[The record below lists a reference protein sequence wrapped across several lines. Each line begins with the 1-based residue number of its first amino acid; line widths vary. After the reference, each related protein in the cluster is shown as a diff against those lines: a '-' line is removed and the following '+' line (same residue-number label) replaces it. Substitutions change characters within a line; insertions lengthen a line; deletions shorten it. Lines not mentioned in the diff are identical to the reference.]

1 MTRMSAATRRQIET
15 TLATFYEANEAKRAA
30 DADYRRARKAV
41 EAVPDGQFGEYLKTY
56 GNPRTI
62 TDNDAVAK
70 RYEELNEIVPTKQ
83 AFPLVVRK
91 VQQS

>member
-1 MTRMSAATRRQIET
+1 MAPRMTAARREIEAK
-15 TLATFYEANEAKRAA
+15 LAEFYTANEAKRKA
-30 DADYRRARKAV
+30 DADYRRARKAI
-41 EAVPDGQFGEYLKTY
+41 EDVPDGQFGEYLKTY

-70 RYEELNEIVPTKQ
+70 HFSQLHETVPTKQ

-91 VQQS
+91 VN